1 MKESKFIDY
10 KGNAQKQ
17 FDREPSDNDE
27 DMLAKIEYEKR
38 VQIIINKPPFSVMLP
53 LMDLLTFKANLHKF
67 KPLSIVNYGDKRYSS
82 VVVEERY
89 D

>member
-10 KGNAQKQ
+10 KGSPQTQ
-17 FDREPSDNDE
+17 FDREPNDTDE
-27 DMLAKIEYEKR
+27 DVLAKIEYAER
-38 VQIIINKPPFSVMLP
+38 VQVIINKPPFSVMLP
-53 LMDLLTFKANLHKF
+53 LMDLLTFKALSKF
-67 KPLSIVNYGDKRYSS
+67 KPLSVVNYGDRRYSS

>member
-1 MKESKFIDY
+1 MEESKFTDY
-10 KGNAQKQ
+10 KGNPQIQ
-17 FDREPSDNDE
+17 FDREPNDTDE

-38 VQIIINKPPFSVMLP
+38 VQVIINKPPFSVMLP
-53 LMDLLTFKANLHKF
+53 LMDLPTFKANLHKF

-89 D
+89 A